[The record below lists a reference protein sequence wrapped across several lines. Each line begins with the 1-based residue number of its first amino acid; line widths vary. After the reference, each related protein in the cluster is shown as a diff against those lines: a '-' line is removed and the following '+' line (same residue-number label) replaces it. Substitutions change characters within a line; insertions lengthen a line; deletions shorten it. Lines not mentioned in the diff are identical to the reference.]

1 MILSIRSP
9 SPTIHTIRRRSPSPI
24 KTGVVNRARTRFETS
39 GCEQGGH
46 QTLPR
51 AFKLGAS
58 SRVNIAE
65 RTVAPKSG
73 LSGPMRTSEPLATS
87 SYRTDMVQV
96 GFIRFPIHT
105 IHSIVTKS
113 EYSIPSKCCIG
124 INIGSRMKMATAA
137 LLGPPTPTPP
147 SRDTRPSAAAA
158 GETATAAPSTVPPP
172 PAPPPASV
180 PAPTTS
186 ATAAPTRRPPWQPP
200 SSPSPAAS

>member
-1 MILSIRSP
+1 MSSKIILSIRSP

-73 LSGPMRTSEPLATS
+73 LSGPMRTSEPLVTS

-96 GFIRFPIHT
+96 GFYLRRGTSTQIYK
-105 IHSIVTKS
+105 SI
-113 EYSIPSKCCIG
+113 
-124 INIGSRMKMATAA
+124 
-137 LLGPPTPTPP
+137 L
-147 SRDTRPSAAAA
+147 
-158 GETATAAPSTVPPP
+158 
-172 PAPPPASV
+172 
-180 PAPTTS
+180 
-186 ATAAPTRRPPWQPP
+186 P
-200 SSPSPAAS
+200 SSFLPFFLPSFLLKGSKKHLGARKAVEHRLLRPLSSELRSEVTSEATGSLRGHF

>member
-1 MILSIRSP
+1 MLSKMILSIRSP

-73 LSGPMRTSEPLATS
+73 LSGPMRTSEPLVTS

-124 INIGSRMKMATAA
+124 NFSYWFLQLLTKLQDTLLPNGTLFAAKHSRT
-137 LLGPPTPTPP
+137 LGFTPTSPP
-147 SRDTRPSAAAA
+147 QWYT
-158 GETATAAPSTVPPP
+158 E
-172 PAPPPASV
+172 
-180 PAPTTS
+180 
-186 ATAAPTRRPPWQPP
+186 
-200 SSPSPAAS
+200 